1 MKKENNNVF
10 QILFGKFSFL
20 AFLTWRLVFQKGKTT
35 TSVIL
40 WETCRTVLNHD
51 MSICCRV
58 IDQLV
63 CYFFGGKKI
72 SIFFFPFL
80 KMSRRLLFMCCVM
93 CGRAHAP
100 GGCCVYMLT
109 SLAWR
114 IVRRVNGQSSPAA
127 SQCTQSLLII
137 RQHLVSVSFL
147 KFCFL
152 LFKPRKLFLCQTP
165 ILILCFCFTT
175 SSQKRLKNVD
185 RNSCCRS
192 CCWSRRKIAIRLTR
206 RCFTSSSQIIPTRNN
221 HVLYRSSSSSSTYV
235 QEEMY
240 IV

>member
-1 MKKENNNVF
+1 MSRTKRKNNHIRHLVGNLSDCIESRYVHLLPSDRSAGMLFFLGGKEN
-10 QILFGKFSFL
+10 LF
-20 AFLTWRLVFQKGKTT
+20 
-35 TSVIL
+35 
-40 WETCRTVLNHD
+40 
-51 MSICCRV
+51 
-58 IDQLV
+58 
-63 CYFFGGKKI
+63 
-72 SIFFFPFL
+72 FFFPFWKWVDDCYL
-80 KMSRRLLFMCCVM
+80 CVVL
-93 CGRAHAP
+93 CAGARTLQ
-100 GGCCVYMLT
+100 GDVVCMLT

-185 RNSCCRS
+185 RNSCCRLLL
-192 CCWSRRKIAIRLTR
+192 K
-206 RCFTSSSQIIPTRNN
+206 SS
-221 HVLYRSSSSSSTYV
+221 
-235 QEEMY
+235 
-240 IV
+240 

>member
-1 MKKENNNVF
+1 MKKEINNVF
-10 QILFGKFSFL
+10 QILFGKFLFWPFWPGVLFFKKEKQPHPSSCGKLVGLYWITICPSVAEWSISWYVIFL
-20 AFLTWRLVFQKGKTT
+20 
-35 TSVIL
+35 
-40 WETCRTVLNHD
+40 
-51 MSICCRV
+51 
-58 IDQLV
+58 
-63 CYFFGGKKI
+63 GGERK
-72 SIFFFPFL
+72 SLFFFPFWKWVDDCYL
-80 KMSRRLLFMCCVM
+80 CVVL
-93 CGRAHAP
+93 CAGARTLQ
-100 GGCCVYMLT
+100 GDVVCMLT